1 MPSPAL
7 TAHVSPEF
15 AAAFGLDKLAKVA
28 PHLVKI
34 DLPNEEGV
42 DWICTGNFD
51 GFTCGSD
58 ADSGL

>member
-7 TAHVSPEF
+7 TAHVSPEV
-15 AAAFGLDKLAKVA
+15 AAAFGLDKLAQVA

-34 DLPNEEGV
+34 DLPNEEGR